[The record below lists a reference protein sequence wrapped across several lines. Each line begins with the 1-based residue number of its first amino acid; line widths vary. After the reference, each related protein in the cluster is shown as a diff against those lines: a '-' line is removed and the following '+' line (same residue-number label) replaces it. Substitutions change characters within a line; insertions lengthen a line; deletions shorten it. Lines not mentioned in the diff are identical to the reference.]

1 MNNLYLTQALKNIK
15 NPNILVNMVSQRV
28 RQLGQGHKAL
38 VAANS
43 RMSYMDIA
51 LKEIADGKLDYEMET
66 PAETEEA
73 ERSKK
78 PRKRETVSSKQ

>member
-1 MNNLYLTQALKNIK
+1 MLNMNNAYLIQALKNIK

-38 VAANS
+38 IAADS

-51 LKEIADGKLDYEMET
+51 LKEIADGKLDYELDPLALDEVEFRK
-66 PAETEEA
+66 P
-73 ERSKK
+73 KK
-78 PRKRETVSSKQ
+78 KK

>member
-1 MNNLYLTQALKNIK
+1 MIMNNAYLSQALRNVK

-38 VAANS
+38 VATDA

-51 LKEIADGKLDYEMET
+51 LKEIADGKIEFEMADPSSFEDQ
-66 PAETEEA
+66 E
-73 ERSKK
+73 KK
-78 PRKRETVSSKQ
+78 QRKKK

>member
-1 MNNLYLTQALKNIK
+1 MNNAYLIQALKNIK

-38 VAANS
+38 IAADS

-51 LKEIADGKLDYEMET
+51 LKEIADGKLDYELDPLALDEVEFRK
-66 PAETEEA
+66 P
-73 ERSKK
+73 KK
-78 PRKRETVSSKQ
+78 KK

>member
-1 MNNLYLTQALKNIK
+1 MQYRYLNPALKIVK

-38 VAANS
+38 VAADA

-51 LKEIADGKLDYEMET
+51 LMEIAEGKLSFEMGE
-66 PAETEEA
+66 PLPWEEV
-73 ERSKK
+73 SNVKK
-78 PRKRETVSSKQ
+78 KKK